1 MWRHT
6 IFQAIVPLEHRDVP
20 QAIHYAWFFHPA
32 TEVSNRI
39 SLKPNLEIAGIIQPD
54 IPVLAFLPEAVAQC
68 LESQG
73 YAEWRSLSHRASDRF
88 SKEML
93 LENHIVGV
101 PPHVYFIF
109 NQFGDF
115 KITYFLQWNVVIS
128 ADCGR
133 GKRERVRAERLWTQ
147 PLIESKEWKYI
158 SHEDE
163 EDQDKN
169 GSQKKNTWISE
180 GMFGSFPVLK
190 GFEE

>member
-68 LESQG
+68 LESRG

-115 KITYFLQWNVVIS
+115 KITYFFAMKCSHIRRMRQRQEGARQGREVVNTTI
-128 ADCGR
+128 DWIKKMKIYKPRRRR
-133 GKRERVRAERLWTQ
+133 GPR
-147 PLIESKEWKYI
+147 
-158 SHEDE
+158 
-163 EDQDKN
+163 
-169 GSQKKNTWISE
+169 QKW
-180 GMFGSFPVLK
+180 
-190 GFEE
+190 